1 MERDI
6 DDTKDEAVNVDIYLL
21 DKNEFTPKHAT
32 SGASGVDLRSIYN
45 YTIKP
50 NTSALIETG
59 LSLGF
64 PNGYEIQ
71 IRSINDLVLK
81 HSVVVLNQT
90 STIGS
95 DYEVVVLLAN
105 FGSNEIE
112 IKAGDI
118 VAQAVLRKKVE
129 KINFTIF

>member
-1 MERDI
+1 M
-6 DDTKDEAVNVDIYLL
+6 DIYLL
-21 DKNEFTPKHAT
+21 DKNEFIPKYAT

>member
-1 MERDI
+1 ML
-6 DDTKDEAVNVDIYLL
+6 YLHYKFKL
-21 DKNEFTPKHAT
+21 KGFKWKEIKYAT
-32 SGASGVDLRSIYN
+32 SGESGVDLRSIYN

-112 IKAGDI
+112 IKAGD
-118 VAQAVLRKKVE
+118 KMSE
-129 KINFTIF
+129 NHTGDMPPF